1 MDKNILTPEESFD
14 LIQRHI
20 SSFKNNYKEN
30 AKFFLL
36 WGWIMSIASLS
47 HFIITKILI
56 INEAYEL
63 MIVSSIG
70 NWIMFVLLGFLIEYF
85 MSRNNNKKV
94 FSQLDRF
101 SNVLWKV
108 TGASIPVTIILCIKL
123 QVPPPPFFLLIMGS
137 ATTITGVLIKFKPV
151 IAGGI
156 AFFLFSVATTF
167 VQNENMLLIMGAAIF
182 FCYLIPG
189 YFLKSAKE

>member
-1 MDKNILTPEESFD
+1 MT
-14 LIQRHI
+14 
-20 SSFKNNYKEN
+20 
-30 AKFFLL
+30 
-36 WGWIMSIASLS
+36 IASLS
-47 HFIITKILI
+47 HFILTKILI

-63 MIVSSIG
+63 MLIASIG
-70 NWIMFVLLGFLIEYF
+70 NWVLFVLLGFLIEYF

-108 TGASIPVTIILCIKL
+108 TGASIPVTIILCIQL

-137 ATTITGVLIKFKPV
+137 ATTITGVLIKFKAV

-156 AFFLFSVATTF
+156 AFFLFSIATTF
-167 VQNENMLLIMGAAIF
+167 VQNENTLLIMGAAIIC
-182 FCYLIPG
+182 CYLIPG
-189 YFLKSAKE
+189 YILKSAKE

>member
-1 MDKNILTPEESFD
+1 MDKSILTPEESFD

-20 SSFKNNYKEN
+20 YSFKKNYKEN
-30 AKFFLL
+30 SNFFLL
-36 WGWIMSIASLS
+36 WGWIMTIASLS
-47 HFIITKILI
+47 HFILTKILI

-63 MIVSSIG
+63 MLIASIG
-70 NWIMFVLLGFLIEYF
+70 NWVLFVLLGFLIEYF

-108 TGASIPVTIILCIKL
+108 TGASIPVTIILCIQL

-137 ATTITGVLIKFKPV
+137 ATTITGVLIKFKAV

-156 AFFLFSVATTF
+156 AFFLFSIATTF
-167 VQNENMLLIMGAAIF
+167 VQNENTLLIMGAAIIC
-182 FCYLIPG
+182 CYLIPG
-189 YFLKSAKE
+189 YILKSAKE